1 MKLYERFGERG
12 YHTSIITSFG
22 VDFDAYE
29 NVVLPRLRG
38 GWLLQQHSP
47 MRWGSTHAE
56 SRRLFLATPL
66 CRTPVHGK
74 RRESRGCVSSKV
86 VRPTGTK
93 WWADHPQLCEYD
105 RNRACR

>member
-38 GWLLQQHSP
+38 AGCHNNILLCDGALLTQSL
-47 MRWGSTHAE
+47 R
-56 SRRLFLATPL
+56 
-66 CRTPVHGK
+66 
-74 RRESRGCVSSKV
+74 
-86 VRPTGTK
+86 
-93 WWADHPQLCEYD
+93 
-105 RNRACR
+105 